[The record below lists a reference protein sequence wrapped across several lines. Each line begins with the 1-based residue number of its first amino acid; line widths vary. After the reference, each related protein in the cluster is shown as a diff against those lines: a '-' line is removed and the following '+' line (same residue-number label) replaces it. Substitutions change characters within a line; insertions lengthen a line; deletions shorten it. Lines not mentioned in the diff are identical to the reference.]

1 MLRREK
7 CSSCPQESHCLFGKA
22 TSNAEFA
29 FCLREL
35 QILVV
40 EWQIDQRFPLLE
52 EGQWR
57 LGHAG
62 CIGVC
67 EMEGNSKQK
76 E

>member
-1 MLRREK
+1 M
-7 CSSCPQESHCLFGKA
+7 
-22 TSNAEFA
+22 
-29 FCLREL
+29 
-35 QILVV
+35 
-40 EWQIDQRFPLLE
+40 E

-76 E
+76 EQHVQRFRC